1 MALYTFGDQTGPIPL
16 SQLDYNFAQPVE
28 QSNVANTVLYPA
40 QANITSLGQL
50 TGLSVAGNIIATGNI
65 STSTSLLSTGNIIT
79 TANLN
84 AQSMFIDN
92 SGFANA
98 VITGNLT
105 VQGNLNSVGTTNIS
119 TGNLTITLGNAILAN
134 NSVALNGA
142 GIIIGATPTATFF
155 YNFGTNSFQS
165 SLALTPITTVAGLN
179 LGNTTNQWRSLFAA
193 NVFLTGNVVAG
204 NIQSNNY
211 SATNIT
217 ASGELA
223 VSGNIATSGGVSVAG
238 NIVADGNIVGA
249 IIASSVSVAGT
260 ITVTGL
266 TASGNLVSAGI
277 TTGNVTM
284 ANIFSGNVLNSGNI
298 TTIGVAGTGL
308 ISTTGN
314 VVGGNIRT
322 TGVVTAT
329 GRVTATGG
337 LTTAGNTTIGG
348 GVNYTVR
355 NLNIGVSEIAWVPT
369 DQTTAFV
376 NVSDSAGNN
385 GSTYSVVVRGLTSSG
400 SAPQNLANFTV
411 YATNSFFQGALNATG
426 DVTAYYSDERLK
438 TKLGSIEN
446 ALDKLTQLSG
456 FYYEANE
463 VAQALGYEAKRE
475 VGVSAQQ
482 VQKVMPEIVK
492 PAPVNAEY
500 LTVQYEKLIPLLIE
514 AIKELKSEVDVL
526 KGKI

>member
-1 MALYTFGDQTGPIPL
+1 
-16 SQLDYNFAQPVE
+16 
-28 QSNVANTVLYPA
+28 
-40 QANITSLGQL
+40 
-50 TGLSVAGNIIATGNI
+50 
-65 STSTSLLSTGNIIT
+65 
-79 TANLN
+79 
-84 AQSMFIDN
+84 
-92 SGFANA
+92 
-98 VITGNLT
+98 
-105 VQGNLNSVGTTNIS
+105 
-119 TGNLTITLGNAILAN
+119 
-134 NSVALNGA
+134 
-142 GIIIGATPTATFF
+142 
-155 YNFGTNSFQS
+155 
-165 SLALTPITTVAGLN
+165 
-179 LGNTTNQWRSLFAA
+179 
-193 NVFLTGNVVAG
+193 
-204 NIQSNNY
+204 
-211 SATNIT
+211 
-217 ASGELA
+217 
-223 VSGNIATSGGVSVAG
+223 
-238 NIVADGNIVGA
+238 
-249 IIASSVSVAGT
+249 
-260 ITVTGL
+260 VTGL

-385 GSTYSVVVRGLTSSG
+385 GSTYSVVIRGLTSSG
-400 SAPQNLANFTV
+400 AAPQNLANFQV
-411 YATNSFFQGALNATG
+411 YAANSIFQGAINATG

-492 PAPVNAEY
+492 PAPANAEY

>member
-1 MALYTFGDQTGPIPL
+1 
-16 SQLDYNFAQPVE
+16 
-28 QSNVANTVLYPA
+28 
-40 QANITSLGQL
+40 
-50 TGLSVAGNIIATGNI
+50 
-65 STSTSLLSTGNIIT
+65 
-79 TANLN
+79 
-84 AQSMFIDN
+84 
-92 SGFANA
+92 
-98 VITGNLT
+98 
-105 VQGNLNSVGTTNIS
+105 
-119 TGNLTITLGNAILAN
+119 
-134 NSVALNGA
+134 
-142 GIIIGATPTATFF
+142 
-155 YNFGTNSFQS
+155 
-165 SLALTPITTVAGLN
+165 
-179 LGNTTNQWRSLFAA
+179 
-193 NVFLTGNVVAG
+193 
-204 NIQSNNY
+204 
-211 SATNIT
+211 
-217 ASGELA
+217 
-223 VSGNIATSGGVSVAG
+223 
-238 NIVADGNIVGA
+238 
-249 IIASSVSVAGT
+249 
-260 ITVTGL
+260 VTGI
-266 TASGNLVSAGI
+266 TASGNLVAAGI

-314 VVGGNIRT
+314 VVGGNVLGGNIRT

-385 GSTYSVVVRGLTSSG
+385 GSTYSVVIRGLTSSG
-400 SAPQNLANFTV
+400 AAPQNLTNFQV
-411 YATNSFFQGALNATG
+411 YATNSIFQGGILATG

-482 VQKVMPEIVK
+482 VQKIMPEIVK

-500 LTVQYEKLIPLLIE
+500 LTVQYERLIPLLIE
-514 AIKELKSEVDVL
+514 AIKELSTKVDAL
-526 KGKI
+526 ENK